1 MTIPQISVFLENK
14 TGQLADITGILSD
27 NQVNMR
33 AINIAETADYGV
45 LRLIVDDAAKA
56 SSILLEQ
63 GFILTMTPVVG
74 VDLPTQI
81 TNIINRFSWNAVLVL
96 AMVPMIHAGCGLNF
110 GLPLAIICGLLGG
123 TLSIQLGFTGA
134 MSFLMAVLIATPF
147 AVILGGGYGLLLN
160 RIKGGE
166 MMIATY
172 VGFSVMSFF
181 CMMWL
186 LLPYSSP
193 TMVYGLSG
201 NGLRPTISLDG
212 FYNQVLAEVLHIKIG
227 NIEIPTGSLLVF
239 ALLAFL
245 MWAFLHTKTGTAM
258 TAVGSNAA
266 FARAAG
272 INVDRTRM
280 LSVIMST
287 WLGAMGILMY
297 QQGFGFIQLYNAP
310 NNLTMPTVAAILIGG
325 ASVNK
330 ASIPNVIIG
339 TILFQGIVTMT
350 PTVMN
355 SAIHMDM
362 SEVIR
367 IIASQGMILY
377 ALTRKTEGAK

>member
-1 MTIPQISVFLENK
+1 MSEKKDYNYNSPSKFNDEMKTIPPARWPTELEKAQMGTMTAMVSSFGLPLIIISGFL
-14 TGQLADITGILSD
+14 L
-27 NQVNMR
+27 
-33 AINIAETADYGV
+33 V
-45 LRLIVDDAAKA
+45 L
-56 SSILLEQ
+56 
-63 GFILTMTPVVG
+63 FILTPFVG

-123 TLSIQLGFTGA
+123 TLSIQLGFTGP

-212 FYNQVLAEVLHIKIG
+212 FYNQVLAKILHIKIG

-258 TAVGSNAA
+258 TAVGSNPA

-367 IIASQGMILY
+367 IIVSQGMILY
-377 ALTRKTEGAK
+377 ALTRKTEGVK

>member
-1 MTIPQISVFLENK
+1 MSEKKDYNYNSPSKFNDEMKTIPPARWPTDLEKAQMGTMTAMVSSFGLPRIIISGFL
-14 TGQLADITGILSD
+14 L
-27 NQVNMR
+27 
-33 AINIAETADYGV
+33 V
-45 LRLIVDDAAKA
+45 L
-56 SSILLEQ
+56 
-63 GFILTMTPVVG
+63 FILTPFVG

-123 TLSIQLGFTGA
+123 TLSIQLGFTGP
-134 MSFLMAVLIATPF
+134 MSFVMAILIATPF

-212 FYNQVLAEVLHIKIG
+212 FYNQVLAKILHIKIG

-258 TAVGSNAA
+258 TAVGSNPA

-330 ASIPNVIIG
+330 ASIPNVIVG

-367 IIASQGMILY
+367 IIVSQGMILY

>member
-1 MTIPQISVFLENK
+1 MSEKKDYNYNGPSKFNDEMKTIPPARWPTELEKAQMGTMTAMVSSFGLPRIIISGFL
-14 TGQLADITGILSD
+14 L
-27 NQVNMR
+27 
-33 AINIAETADYGV
+33 V
-45 LRLIVDDAAKA
+45 L
-56 SSILLEQ
+56 
-63 GFILTMTPVVG
+63 FILTPFVG

-123 TLSIQLGFTGA
+123 TLSIQLGFTGP

-212 FYNQVLAEVLHIKIG
+212 FYNQVLAKILHIKIG

-258 TAVGSNAA
+258 TAVGSNPA

-367 IIASQGMILY
+367 IIVSQGMILY
-377 ALTRKTEGAK
+377 ALTRKTEGVK

>member
-1 MTIPQISVFLENK
+1 MSEKKDYNYNSPSKFNDEMKTIPPARWPTELEKAQMGTMTAMVSSFGLPRIIISGFL
-14 TGQLADITGILSD
+14 L
-27 NQVNMR
+27 
-33 AINIAETADYGV
+33 V
-45 LRLIVDDAAKA
+45 L
-56 SSILLEQ
+56 
-63 GFILTMTPVVG
+63 FILTPVVG

>member
-1 MTIPQISVFLENK
+1 MSEKKDYNYNSPSKFNDEMKTIQPARRPTELEKAQLGTMTAMVSSFGLPRIIISGFL
-14 TGQLADITGILSD
+14 L
-27 NQVNMR
+27 
-33 AINIAETADYGV
+33 V
-45 LRLIVDDAAKA
+45 L
-56 SSILLEQ
+56 
-63 GFILTMTPVVG
+63 FILTPFVG

-123 TLSIQLGFTGA
+123 TLSIQLGFTGP
-134 MSFLMAVLIATPF
+134 MSFVMAVLIATPF
-147 AVILGGGYGLLLN
+147 AVLLGGGYGLLLN

-212 FYNQVLAEVLHIKIG
+212 FYNQVLSGFLNIRIG
-227 NIEIPTGSLLVF
+227 NIALPIGALLAF

-287 WLGAMGILMY
+287 WLGAIGILVY

-355 SAIHMDM
+355 SMIHMDM

-367 IIASQGMILY
+367 IIVSQGMILY
-377 ALTRKTEGAK
+377 ALTRKIEGAK